1 MLLTRRLETFESS
14 IGSPSPWA
22 QSLIC
27 VLPGVPSPLFFQLT
41 LLPPVIFTFAHGPVT
56 FTLSSVMLLA
66 VLNQPRAWLLP
77 VGIVMFLSVIQ
88 LPEVARL
95 STLTVAPESA

>member
-1 MLLTRRLETFESS
+1 MLLMSRLETFESS

-22 QSLIC
+22 QRRIC
-27 VLPGVPSPLFFQLT
+27 VFPGVPRPLFFQVT

-66 VLNQPRAWLLP
+66 VVNQPRAWLLP
-77 VGIVMFLSVIQ
+77 VGIVMFLRVSQ
-88 LPEVARL
+88 LPEVVRL
-95 STLTVAPESA
+95 STFTVAPDSA